1 MKNVKLFIAIML
13 AAIGVSAQNS
23 MGIGTN
29 TPSSN
34 AVVEIVSPT
43 GNQGFLIP
51 RYTTAERT
59 AATFTDNL
67 TDADNGLMVFDVT
80 EGILYFW
87 YTGQWVP
94 SANQSLSDVLTV
106 SSDAGASTITNLG
119 DPVDPQDA
127 ATKAY
132 VDANAFTSPW
142 TPSASNISYDLGNVG
157 VGTTSPQASLQVG
170 GRLGMFHFAVT
181 SPNAVEGEIV
191 GRNVYYDGTT
201 LRSMANE
208 PVGFMYLAPDG
219 QIQFVHGDTVAAET
233 DLFSIGLGTSLT
245 VKTNRHAE
253 FGGAVEIGQVRDST
267 DMHSGML
274 AYNGTSLYLYT
285 GSEWKDIAGGTGG
298 NTVLDGNLD
307 VNGATRTNSAV
318 YSNTVSEAGS
328 RNVQDTDHII
338 ALNGTGNQT
347 IILPDATLHSGRELI
362 FLYTSTTVLN
372 HSIAAPA
379 GNNIFFEGDNA
390 NTSITMSNQAGGIMS
405 MTLRAVGTFW
415 FVVNYTISNSP

>member
-1 MKNVKLFIAIML
+1 ML

-23 MGIGTN
+23 MGIGTD
-29 TPSSN
+29 TPNPN
-34 AVVEIVSPT
+34 AVVEIVSPS

-51 RYTTAERT
+51 RYTTTERT

-67 TDADNGLMVFDVT
+67 TDTDNGLMVFDVT

-87 YTGQWVP
+87 FSGQWVP
-94 SANQSLSDVLTV
+94 SANQSLSEVLAV
-106 SSDAGASTITNLG
+106 NSDAGAVNITNLA

-132 VDANAFTSPW
+132 VDLNGSPW

-157 VGTTSPQASLQVG
+157 VGVASPQAALQVG
-170 GRLGMFHFAVT
+170 DRLGMFHFAVT
-181 SPNAVEGEIV
+181 VPNTTRGEIV
-191 GRNVYYDGTT
+191 GRNIYYDGTT

-208 PVGFMYLAPDG
+208 PVGFMFLAPDG
-219 QIQFVHGDTVAAET
+219 NIQFVHGDTVAAGI
-233 DLFSIGLGTSLT
+233 DLFSIELGTSLT
-245 VKTNRHAE
+245 VKANRHAE
-253 FGGAVEIGQVRDST
+253 FGGAVEIGQVRDSA
-267 DMHSGML
+267 DVQSGML

-285 GSEWKDIAGGTGG
+285 GSEWKDIAGGSGG

-307 VNGATRTNSAV
+307 VNGTTRTHSAV
-318 YSNTVSEAGS
+318 YSSMISEAGS
-328 RNVQDTDHII
+328 RNVQDTDHVI
-338 ALNGTGNQT
+338 ALNGSGAQT

-362 FLYTSTTVLN
+362 FLYTSTPVLN

-405 MTLRAVGTFW
+405 MTMRAVGTYW

>member
-1 MKNVKLFIAIML
+1 MKKFKLFIAIML

-132 VDANAFTSPW
+132 VDANALTSPW
-142 TPSASNISYDLGNVG
+142 TPS
-157 VGTTSPQASLQVG
+157 
-170 GRLGMFHFAVT
+170 
-181 SPNAVEGEIV
+181 
-191 GRNVYYDGTT
+191 
-201 LRSMANE
+201 
-208 PVGFMYLAPDG
+208 
-219 QIQFVHGDTVAAET
+219 
-233 DLFSIGLGTSLT
+233 
-245 VKTNRHAE
+245 
-253 FGGAVEIGQVRDST
+253 
-267 DMHSGML
+267 
-274 AYNGTSLYLYT
+274 
-285 GSEWKDIAGGTGG
+285 
-298 NTVLDGNLD
+298 
-307 VNGATRTNSAV
+307 
-318 YSNTVSEAGS
+318 
-328 RNVQDTDHII
+328 
-338 ALNGTGNQT
+338 
-347 IILPDATLHSGRELI
+347 
-362 FLYTSTTVLN
+362 
-372 HSIAAPA
+372 
-379 GNNIFFEGDNA
+379 
-390 NTSITMSNQAGGIMS
+390 
-405 MTLRAVGTFW
+405 
-415 FVVNYTISNSP
+415 